1 MRRHR
6 EMKKLLNKFQH
17 SQTAQAALISASIFV
32 FILAAGVF
40 FIAESDSASAAASV
54 PEMMNAE
61 TAAEGADL
69 TPPQITL
76 HYDSSYRPAW
86 LDGYEEEGYS
96 AVDGHDGDITSSVEV
111 TRENGVIIYEVTD
124 AAGNRAQAE
133 RRPDYSVAAPVL
145 TLLGGDDVTISARP
159 SYVDPGCTAFDENG
173 NDMTE
178 YIAVSGDLRP
188 DTPGEYTIE
197 YTITNAVG
205 DSVSARRSVT
215 VAGEML
221 STPEVSEDKVVYLT
235 FDDGPGAYTDALL
248 DVLAE
253 YGAKATFFVTGNRE
267 RYRDAITRAYN
278 EGHAIGVHS
287 YTHDYGEIY
296 SGEEA
301 FFDDFNRT
309 QDMIYSLTG
318 SYTQLCRFPGG
329 SSNTVSRF
337 NSGIMTRLTAE
348 LERMQYRYFDWDVTA
363 GDAGETRSTQCVIE
377 NIISGCAGKS
387 HAVVLQHDIKD
398 FSVAAVESVLQWG
411 AENGYTFKALDLNS
425 PTAHHGIAN

>member
-1 MRRHR
+1 
-6 EMKKLLNKFQH
+6 MKKLLNKIQH

-40 FIAESDSASAAASV
+40 FIAESDSASAAAAT
-54 PEMMNAE
+54 PETANAE
-61 TAAEGADL
+61 TADL

-86 LDGYEEEGYS
+86 MDGYVEEGYS
-96 AVDGHDGDITSSVEV
+96 AVDEHDGDITSSVEV
-111 TRENGVIIYEVTD
+111 TRENDVIIYEAAD
-124 AAGNRAQAE
+124 AAGNRARAE

-145 TLLGGDDVTISARP
+145 TLLGEENVTISARP
-159 SYVDPGCTAFDENG
+159 GYADPGCVACDENG
-173 NDMTE
+173 NDMTA

-197 YTITNAVG
+197 YSITNAVG
-205 DSVSARRSVT
+205 DSVSALRRVT
-215 VAGEML
+215 VSGEVL
-221 STPEVSEDKVVYLT
+221 STPEYSEDKVIYLT

-267 RYRDAITRAYN
+267 RYRDAITRAYD

-296 SGEEA
+296 SCEDA

-348 LERMQYRYFDWDVTA
+348 LERMQYRYFDWDVTS
-363 GDAGETRSTQCVIE
+363 GDAGETRSTQCVVE
-377 NIISGCAGKS
+377 NIISGCAGKN

-398 FSVAAVESVLQWG
+398 FSVVAVESVLQWG

-425 PTAHHGIAN
+425 PTVHHGIAN